1 MAFYFGLKQLK
12 YALLVYIEIFMALDT
27 GDKAPDF
34 SLIADN
40 GKPFKL
46 SSKLKGNALL
56 VFYPGDDLPV
66 CKQQLSDYRDSYSDF
81 SDLGVEVIA
90 ISSDDAGTIKAFKKD
105 HDLPFTLLSDV
116 DGEVSKQYDS
126 FGWFGVKRSVFLV
139 DKDMEI
145 KYKHI
150 ESVSIYSRSVEEL
163 TEMIKRKV

>member
-1 MAFYFGLKQLK
+1 MTL
-12 YALLVYIEIFMALDT
+12 ET

-46 SSKLKGNALL
+46 SSKVKGKALL
-56 VFYPGDDLPV
+56 VFYPGDGLPV
-66 CKQQLSDYRDSYSDF
+66 CQQQMIDYRDGYSKF

-90 ISSDDAGTIKAFKKD
+90 ISADDSSAIKNFKKE
-105 HDLPFTLLSDV
+105 HKLPFTLLSDA
-116 DGEVSKQYDS
+116 DGEVAKMYDS
-126 FGWFGVKRSVFLV
+126 FGWFGVKRSVFLI
-139 DKDMEI
+139 DKELEI

-163 TEMIKRKV
+163 SEMIKRKS

>member
-1 MAFYFGLKQLK
+1 
-12 YALLVYIEIFMALDT
+12 MALDT

-56 VFYPGDDLPV
+56 VFYPGDGLPV

-81 SDLGVEVIA
+81 NELGVEVIA
-90 ISSDDAGTIKAFKKD
+90 ISGDDAGTIKSFKKE
-105 HDLPFTLLSDV
+105 HNLPFTLLSDA

-126 FGWFGVKRSVFLV
+126 FGWFGVKRSVYLV
-139 DKDMEI
+139 DKDLEV

>member
-1 MAFYFGLKQLK
+1 MVLRTN
-12 YALLVYIEIFMALDT
+12 MALET

-56 VFYPGDDLPV
+56 VFYPGDNLPV
-66 CKQQLSDYRDSYSDF
+66 CKQQMRDYRDHYDQF
-81 SDLGVEVIA
+81 SALNVDVIA
-90 ISSDDAGTIKAFKKD
+90 ISGDDSGFIKSFKKE
-105 HDLPFTLLSDV
+105 HELPFTLLSDAE
-116 DGEVSKQYDS
+116 GEVSKMYDS

-139 DKDMEI
+139 DKNLEI

-150 ESVSIYSRSVEEL
+150 ESVSIYRRSVDEL
-163 TEMIKRKV
+163 TDMIKRKL

>member
-1 MAFYFGLKQLK
+1 MTL
-12 YALLVYIEIFMALDT
+12 ET

-46 SSKLKGNALL
+46 SSKVKGKALL
-56 VFYPGDDLPV
+56 VFYPGDGLPV
-66 CKQQLSDYRDSYSDF
+66 CQQQMIDYRDGYAKF

-90 ISSDDAGTIKAFKKD
+90 ISADDSSAIKNFKKE
-105 HDLPFTLLSDV
+105 HKLPFTLLSDAG
-116 DGEVSKQYDS
+116 GEVAKMYDS
-126 FGWFGVKRSVFLV
+126 FGWFGVKRSVFLI
-139 DKDMEI
+139 DKELEI

-163 TEMIKRKV
+163 SDMIKRKS

>member
-1 MAFYFGLKQLK
+1 MTL
-12 YALLVYIEIFMALDT
+12 ET

-66 CKQQLSDYRDSYSDF
+66 CKQQLSDYRDSYSKF
-81 SDLGVEVIA
+81 SELNVDVIG
-90 ISSDDAGTIKAFKKD
+90 ITPDDASKIKSFKKSNE
-105 HDLPFTLLSDV
+105 LPFTLLSDS
-116 DGEVSKQYDS
+116 DGEVSKMYDS
-126 FGWFGVKRSVFLV
+126 FGWFGVKRSVYLV
-139 DKDMEI
+139 DKNLEI

-163 TEMIKRKV
+163 TEMIKRKVK